1 MVSKKS
7 NRTRQRTLRS
17 HILAWQS
24 YSYKQRFARIAFL
37 DRLQQFRTRELMAK
51 VKLCFVFI
59 AVAAVFGVI
68 LSLLFLYRYLI
79 CLFLLTVVPCND
91 LQL

>member
-1 MVSKKS
+1 MRVKVHHG
-7 NRTRQRTLRS
+7 RRRTLRS

-24 YSYKQRFARIAFL
+24 YTYKQRFARIAFL

-59 AVAAVFGVI
+59 AVAAVCGVI
-68 LSLLFLYRYLI
+68 LSLLFLHR
-79 CLFLLTVVPCND
+79 
-91 LQL
+91 